1 MERLGTVVKS
11 NRAKRLRYRFDN
23 MFSRGP
29 WVVLAWLGLA
39 MIGVILVV
47 ALVMTLTRLV
57 PGQEA
62 PYTFSEAIWLGLIRT
77 LGGGSIGGRETSWGF
92 RFLMLAVTIASLFA
106 YSTVIGALTNGM
118 RTNLEELRKGR
129 SQVMESGHIVVLGWS
144 DQIFTVLR
152 ELVEANAEEKQACIV
167 VLGEREK
174 VEMEDSIR
182 HKIGKT
188 GHVRIVCRRGNPMEM
203 ADLRLVSLDSAR
215 VIVVLSPESSN
226 PDAEVIKIILAI
238 LNNPDRRPEPYHI
251 VASIHREKNAE
262 VARVLGRHEVKWIR
276 QGDVI
281 SRIIAQTSRQSGL
294 SAVYTELLDFG
305 GDEMYFFQEQG
316 LVGKTFGEAL
326 LAAEHDVVIGLY
338 RPGSGAQ
345 LNPGMEAVIDPEDK
359 LIVISKD
366 AEEISFQLKAAV
378 TFDEA
383 AIVPFRSE
391 APQPEQTLVLGWNWR
406 GRKIIQELDKY
417 VAPGSSLVVAA
428 NPSLLGRSLQK
439 DCEDLVNQQV
449 CYQSV
454 DTTERTVLEG
464 LGLENFSHVIL
475 LAYSDRLNMQQA
487 DALTLITLLHLR
499 DIGDSQ
505 GLDFSIVTEMLD
517 VRNRDLAR
525 SKRADDFIVS
535 ERLISLLMA
544 QVGENP
550 ELNEVFEDLLN
561 PEGAELYLKPAS
573 LYVQTGVEVDF
584 YTVSE
589 AARRRGEVAV
599 GYRRLEWA
607 HEAGKRFGVV
617 LNPHKARRFTL
628 ADNDRVIVLSR
639 G

>member
-1 MERLGTVVKS
+1 MERTRILVKS
-11 NRAKRLRYRFDN
+11 NRAKRLRYHFDN
-23 MFSRGP
+23 MVSRGP
-29 WVVLAWLGLA
+29 WVVLAWQALA

-47 ALVMTLTRLV
+47 ALALTLTHLA
-57 PGQEA
+57 PGGEA
-62 PYTFSEAIWLGLIRT
+62 PYTFGEALWLGLLRT

-92 RFLMLAVTIASLFA
+92 RLLMLAVTFTSLFA

-188 GHVRIVCRRGNPMEM
+188 GRVRIVCRKGNPMEM

-226 PDAEVIKIILAI
+226 PDADVIKIVLAI
-238 LNNPDRRPEPYHI
+238 LNNPARRPEPYHI
-251 VASIHREKNAE
+251 VASIRREKNAE

-294 SAVYTELLDFG
+294 SVVYTELLDFG
-305 GDEMYFFQEQG
+305 GDEMYFCQEAG
-316 LVGKTFGEAL
+316 LEGKTFEEAVM
-326 LAAEHDVVIGLY
+326 AAEHDVVIGLY
-338 RPGSGAQ
+338 KPGSGAQ
-345 LNPGMEAVIDPEDK
+345 LNPGMGTPIEAGDR

-366 AEEISFQLKAAV
+366 AEGISFQLEAAV
-378 TFDEA
+378 SFDEA
-383 AIVPFRSE
+383 AIVPTRSE
-391 APQPEQTLVLGWNWR
+391 EPQPEHTLVLGWNWR
-406 GRKIIQELDKY
+406 GRKIVQELDKY
-417 VAPGSSLVVAA
+417 VAPGSSLLVAA
-428 NPSLLGRSLQK
+428 NPSLVGRSLPK
-439 DCEDLVNQQV
+439 DCEDLDNQQV
-449 CYQSV
+449 CYQGV
-454 DTTERTVLEG
+454 DTTERTVLDG
-464 LGLENFSHVIL
+464 LGLEKFAHVIL
-475 LAYSDRLNMQQA
+475 LAYSDRMNMQQA
-487 DALTLITLLHLR
+487 DALSLITLLHLR

-517 VRNRDLAR
+517 VRNRDLAL

-561 PEGAELYLKPAS
+561 PEGAELYLKPAG
-573 LYVQTGVEVDF
+573 LYVKSGTEVDF

-589 AARRRGEVAV
+589 AACRRGEVAV
-599 GYRRLEWA
+599 GYRRLDWA
-607 HEAGKRFGVV
+607 HEASKRFGVV
-617 LNPHKARRFTL
+617 LNPHKKRRFSL
-628 ADNDRVIVLSR
+628 GEDDRIIVLSR